1 MQWTVR
7 FAVSSSCFFLFRSL
21 WIQCCLATSFSTS
34 WRTMWARSSSV
45 TSTESSTATVPAT
58 RSTTPQSR
66 SRSENSLVH
75 SSWARDKKKYLT
87 KVQNLY
93 KSVVPQCRMQLSVTP
108 QLLILFSFLKLPG
121 CENWA
126 VKIWSGKERP
136 GNYEAEKDNFT
147 MGGKE
152 RSILMRVL
160 KNICICNRN
169 QISFNSFFLWM
180 HIFPL
185 TVTRLHN

>member
-7 FAVSSSCFFLFRSL
+7 FAVSSSCFFSLSKPVNPVLLDDKFFNQLEDDVSQIVQRDKHREQYSNSAGHEVNNSSEQVRKLTRSL
-21 WIQCCLATSFSTS
+21 IIS
-34 WRTMWARSSSV
+34 
-45 TSTESSTATVPAT
+45 
-58 RSTTPQSR
+58 
-66 SRSENSLVH
+66 
-75 SSWARDKKKYLT
+75 ARDKKKYLT

-126 VKIWSGKERP
+126 VKIWCGKERP

-147 MGGKE
+147 MGGKMMWWGE
-152 RSILMRVL
+152 IDSYESS
-160 KNICICNRN
+160 KE
-169 QISFNSFFLWM
+169 
-180 HIFPL
+180 H
-185 TVTRLHN
+185 LHMQ